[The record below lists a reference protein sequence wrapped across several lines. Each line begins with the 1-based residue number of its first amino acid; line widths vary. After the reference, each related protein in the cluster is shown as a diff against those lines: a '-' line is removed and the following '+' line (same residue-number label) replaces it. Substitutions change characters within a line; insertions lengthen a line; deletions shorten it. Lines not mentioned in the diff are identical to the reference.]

1 MNTMEEEDFSLAT
14 LAQVD
19 MSQVKEAS
27 FEGLPIG
34 LYDFTISSAEY
45 DKDNMNAKQE
55 RRPVFAIKCTVTDA
69 KITERLEEG
78 VEPES
83 FIGKIHTERFYL
95 NPENV
100 VQGLEFLT
108 KFYRSI
114 GLLDQPIDQLLDAM
128 QDYEFK
134 GKITKKPNNRDPHRK
149 DSVLT
154 PIDVRKIKAS
164 AE

>member
-1 MNTMEEEDFSLAT
+1 MDEEDFSLAT

-19 MSQVKEAS
+19 MSQIKEAS
-27 FEGLPIG
+27 FDGLPVG

-55 RRPVFAIKCTVTDA
+55 RRPVFTVKCTVTDA

-95 NPENV
+95 KPENV
-100 VQGLEFLT
+100 VEGLEFFT

-114 GLLDQPIDQLLDAM
+114 GIQDQPIDQLLDAM
-128 QDYEFK
+128 VDHEFK
-134 GKITKKPNNRDPHRK
+134 GKITKKPNRLDPSRK
-149 DSVLT
+149 DSMLS
-154 PIDVRKIKAS
+154 PIDVRKVKA
-164 AE
+164 AA